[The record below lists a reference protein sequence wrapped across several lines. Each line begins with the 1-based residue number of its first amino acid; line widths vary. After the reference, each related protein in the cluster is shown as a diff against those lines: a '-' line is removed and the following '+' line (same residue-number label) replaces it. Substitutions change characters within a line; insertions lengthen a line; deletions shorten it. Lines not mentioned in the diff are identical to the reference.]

1 MNSTVNKLT
10 MPAPGERIVLAIA
23 LSHSPGWRIAHAEPH
38 GILRHA
44 VRRESRGVNPST
56 PVRDMDKRQMEK
68 GLGDLL
74 KKLK

>member
-1 MNSTVNKLT
+1 
-10 MPAPGERIVLAIA
+10 
-23 LSHSPGWRIAHAEPH
+23 
-38 GILRHA
+38 